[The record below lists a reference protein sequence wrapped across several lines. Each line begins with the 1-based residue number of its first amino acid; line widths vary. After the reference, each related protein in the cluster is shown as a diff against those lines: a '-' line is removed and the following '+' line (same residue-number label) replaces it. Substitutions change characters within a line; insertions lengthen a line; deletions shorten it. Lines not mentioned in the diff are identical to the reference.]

1 MTSKGYLPYLV
12 LALLMLLL
20 FNVLPLVLLAL
31 YNIYPFRC
39 FQRFLDC
46 CLSPKCKLALQIY
59 MDTFHGCYEDTT
71 HDYRH
76 FATLYLAL
84 RFLNL
89 LTASIFNFN
98 LYVSVASLLLVFTLA
113 LVPKFQPYKFK
124 RNNTVD
130 IVMLLMII
138 GGFMTSSMYY
148 ATGIMFPRWLNRII
162 SSIVI
167 LLFFSYLLILIL
179 AKFFPTATKC
189 SQKVKHFL
197 TRRMFKVTDG
207 GINVEDRALLSHESV
222 DYNSYH

>member
-1 MTSKGYLPYLV
+1 MSRFSIRLLNFSYPPMYNIYNMGGNSINKAYWYYDGRVDMTSKGYLPYLV
-12 LALLMLLL
+12 LALSALLL
-20 FNVLPLVLLAL
+20 FNVLPLELLTL
-31 YNIYPFRC
+31 YPFRC

-98 LYVSVASLLLVFTLA
+98 LYVSVASLLLVFTLV
-113 LVPKFQPYKFK
+113 LVAKFQPYKFK

-130 IVMLLMII
+130 IVMLLTII
-138 GGFMTSSMYY
+138 SGFMTSSMYY
-148 ATGIMFPRWLNRII
+148 ATGIMFPRWLN
-162 SSIVI
+162 
-167 LLFFSYLLILIL
+167 
-179 AKFFPTATKC
+179 A
-189 SQKVKHFL
+189 
-197 TRRMFKVTDG
+197 
-207 GINVEDRALLSHESV
+207 
-222 DYNSYH
+222 